1 MTATLIFGTDGV
13 GRGLYT
19 DAIDL
24 RQLGVLQV
32 ERATTIE
39 FDNTDQLWRVRD
51 TEGRELFSSA
61 RRDFCLEWEQRVFS
75 ESLNQQA
82 KGNQHASET

>member
-1 MTATLIFGTDGV
+1 MTATLIFGPDGV

-19 DAIDL
+19 DAFDL

-39 FDNTDQLWRVRD
+39 FDNSDQLWRVRD
-51 TEGRELFSSA
+51 AVGGELFSSA
-61 RRDFCLEWEQRVFS
+61 RRDLCLEWEQRVFS
-75 ESLNQQA
+75 ESANQQA
-82 KGNQHASET
+82 KGSQHASDT